1 MSGSLAWWVLSLN
14 TATALYMTGVIWLIQ
29 QVHYPLFRHVGTDA
43 FTDYHHRHV
52 AAIFPVVAL
61 PMLIEGLS
69 AAWLAFQPPPGIA
82 RGLLWGGLAC
92 VGLAFGITALFSIPC
107 HDRLAAGFDATTLQ
121 TLVATNWWRT
131 LAWTLHGIL
140 SLAALVQFGCQKPPA
155 D

>member
-1 MSGSLAWWVLSLN
+1 MSGNLAWWVLSLN
-14 TATALYMTGVIWLIQ
+14 TATALYMTGVIWLVQ
-29 QVHYPLFRHVGTDA
+29 QVHYPLLRHVGTDA

-92 VGLAFGITALFSIPC
+92 VGLAFGVTALVSIPC
-107 HDRLAAGFDATTLQ
+107 HDGWLRASMQ
-121 TLVATNWWRT
+121 RRSRRWWPRT
-131 LAWTLHGIL
+131 GGVLWPGRSMA
-140 SLAALVQFGCQKPPA
+140 S
-155 D
+155 